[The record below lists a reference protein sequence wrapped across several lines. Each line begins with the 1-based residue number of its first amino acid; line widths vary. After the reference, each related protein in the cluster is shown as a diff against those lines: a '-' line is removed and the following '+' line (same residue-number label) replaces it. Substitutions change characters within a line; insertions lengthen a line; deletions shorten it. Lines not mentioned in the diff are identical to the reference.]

1 MKSTRFL
8 PLSLS
13 RSLAFAL
20 PFALPFAVLL
30 ATGAAGAQTANPPA
44 GDYIFERGSGALRV
58 KADGHFDITTIG
70 ANAHTC
76 ALDGTIVRGKAK
88 IDDTACVVSFAVS
101 ADKVQVS
108 TNGVDQCRESCGARA
123 TFEGTYTRPTP
134 GCTDKAVAGARK
146 SFKRQYDAKDYA
158 AARTTLTP
166 VLADCAPTLD
176 WITTGW
182 IRNDLALAQLR
193 AGDRAACLQ
202 TLQPLAEDAA
212 LSDDGIKE
220 NYPPADAEIYLPVV
234 RATRTNLKL
243 CRS

>member
-13 RSLAFAL
+13 RSLAVAL
-20 PFALPFAVLL
+20 PLAVLL
-30 ATGAAGAQTANPPA
+30 ATGAAGAQTGNPPA